1 MLAFLCQTLFT
12 LSCIEAPVRFGIAL
26 SEGEVARG
34 LCVRTG
40 ALSVRPL
47 PLCARDGLVW
57 LEIAAV
63 ADSGRVRVELG
74 GGPLRN
80 AVETHESD
88 AHDPFST
95 AASRIAQT
103 RWVYADGTSDER
115 RVHEFVV
122 DADHR
127 GERFSAGERLTEDS
141 DGAARR
147 CEAVLQLPR
156 AFFER
161 AGLLPSNG
169 ALGKRVRDHLAE
181 VARALVE
188 LPGLRGA
195 GDYARSGGVVTNLEF
210 DTTLALLR
218 LGLALGDESLLQ
230 RARRSALHLCDRD
243 LDERTGLPFR
253 HGPDHR
259 AASPE
264 PGHAWLQGL
273 LWTGAV
279 CADDRMLLCAQQIA
293 RGLAAMPAVAEGEG
307 ERARDYAWPLRELE
321 AYLAWRADPV
331 VEAAADRMAAA
342 IAVRYRPDLRTFCFG
357 EGAFTDGAG
366 YFERGWITGGVV
378 LPALRSHLA
387 RKPDR
392 ELQRA
397 VDEATEHLVQRIGQ
411 GRGGIPTHW
420 RALRGSVFAEHRA
433 EHDPK
438 AFLMLE
444 ALPFRDLKRLLTRP
458 HVQRA
463 FDETPVLDDVDLA
476 TSFTLV
482 ARCEWIYR

>member
-1 MLAFLCQTLFT
+1 MLAILCQTLFT
-12 LSCIEAPVRFGIAL
+12 LSCVDAPVRFGVAL
-26 SEGEVARG
+26 TEAEATRG
-34 LCVRTG
+34 LCVRSG

-47 PLCARDGLVW
+47 PLCSRDGLVW
-57 LEIAAV
+57 VEIAAV
-63 ADSGRVRVELG
+63 ADGGRLRVELG
-74 GGPLRN
+74 SGPSRP
-80 AVETHESD
+80 AVETQESE
-88 AHDPFST
+88 AHDPFATS
-95 AASRIAQT
+95 ASRVAQT
-103 RWVYADGTSDER
+103 RWVYADGTTDER

-122 DADHR
+122 DAEHR
-127 GERFSAGERLTEDS
+127 GERFAAGERLTDDS
-141 DGAARR
+141 EGARRR
-147 CEAVLQLPR
+147 CEAAVRLPR

-161 AGLLPSNG
+161 AGLLPANG
-169 ALGKRVRDHLAE
+169 TLGKRVRERLAE
-181 VARALVE
+181 AARALVE

-218 LGLALGDESLLQ
+218 LALALGDDALLQ

-259 AASPE
+259 ASSPE

-293 RGLAAMPAVAEGEG
+293 RGLAAMPSVAEGEG
-307 ERARDYAWPLRELE
+307 ERARDYAWPLGELE
-321 AYLAWRADPV
+321 AYLAWRSDPV
-331 VEAAADRMAAA
+331 VEAAADAMAAA

-357 EGAFTDGAG
+357 EGSYVEGAG

-378 LPALRSHLA
+378 LPALRAHLL

-397 VDEATEHLVQRIGQ
+397 VDEATDCIVQRIGQ
-411 GRGGIPTHW
+411 GRGGMPTHW

-433 EHDPK
+433 ERDPK
-438 AFLMLE
+438 AILMLE
-444 ALPFRDLKRLLTRP
+444 ALPLPELRKLVSRP

-463 FDETPVLDDVDLA
+463 FDETPALDDVDLA

-482 ARCEWIYR
+482 ARCEWVYR